1 MKMVTALVAVAVFV
15 FAIILMCRQSG
26 VVKEYDFGAGAYYY
40 ADIPGFEKII
50 NDDIFVSSVPLWV
63 HIVLFLIWGWLMFR
77 LWGWIDKKD
86 DFMEFKGK
94 TVLITGGGSGIGEAM
109 AYQYAMK
116 GTNVI
121 LTGRRMETLEKVQE
135 KCLEYG
141 VRAWCKTVDMEK
153 SESIDE
159 LVKWIEAEGH
169 VIDFLLLNAGISQRS
184 LTLETDISVDRRL
197 MEVNYFGGIY
207 LVKSLKDM
215 FIERGVHIAV
225 VSSVS
230 GVFGF
235 PVRSA
240 YCASKHAIHG
250 FYETI
255 ALEYPQIKTTILI
268 PGRIHTDVSKNALDG
283 NGKAT
288 GVMDPGQANGYD
300 VNKCAKVAI
309 KAIARGKH
317 RKVIGGFDTIM
328 VPFYKYIPCLFRLI
342 ARNVSAR

>member
-1 MKMVTALVAVAVFV
+1 M
-15 FAIILMCRQSG
+15 
-26 VVKEYDFGAGAYYY
+26 
-40 ADIPGFEKII
+40 
-50 NDDIFVSSVPLWV
+50 
-63 HIVLFLIWGWLMFR
+63 
-77 LWGWIDKKD
+77 
-86 DFMEFKGK
+86 MEFKGK
-94 TVLITGGGSGIGEAM
+94 TALITGGGTGIGEAM
-109 AYQYAMK
+109 AYQYAAK

-121 LTGRRMETLEKVQE
+121 LTGRRLEVLEKVQK
-135 KCLEYG
+135 KCIEMG
-141 VRAWCKTVDMEK
+141 VKSWCRTVDVEK
-153 SESIDE
+153 PESIDA
-159 LVKWIEAEGH
+159 LVAWIKEEGH
-169 VIDFLLLNAGISQRS
+169 LIDFLLLNAGISQRA

-255 ALEYPQIKTTILI
+255 ALEYPQIKTTIII

-288 GVMDPGQANGYD
+288 GIMDPGQANGYD
-300 VNKCAKVAI
+300 VNKCARKAI
-309 KAIARGKH
+309 RAIARGKH
-317 RKVIGGFDTIM
+317 QKVIGGFDTIM

>member
-1 MKMVTALVAVAVFV
+1 M
-15 FAIILMCRQSG
+15 
-26 VVKEYDFGAGAYYY
+26 
-40 ADIPGFEKII
+40 
-50 NDDIFVSSVPLWV
+50 
-63 HIVLFLIWGWLMFR
+63 IV
-77 LWGWIDKKD
+77 
-86 DFMEFKGK
+86 FKGRK
-94 TVLITGGGSGIGEAM
+94 VLITGGGTGIGEAM

-116 GTNVI
+116 GADVI
-121 LTGRRMETLEKVQE
+121 LTGRRLEPLEAVQK
-135 KCLEYG
+135 KCIALG
-141 VRAWCKTVDMEK
+141 VKAWCKTVDMEK
-153 SESIDE
+153 PETIDE
-159 LVKWIEAEGH
+159 LVSWIHSEGH
-169 VIDFLLLNAGISQRS
+169 KIDFLLLNAGISQRA

-207 LVKSLKDM
+207 LVKALKDM
-215 FIERGVHIAV
+215 FLERGVHIAV

-255 ALEYPQIKTTILI
+255 ALEYPQIKTTIII

-283 NGKAT
+283 NGKPT
-288 GVMDPGQANGYD
+288 GIMDPGQANGYD

-317 RKVIGGFDTIM
+317 EKVIGGFDTIM
-328 VPFYKYIPCLFRLI
+328 VPFYRYITPLFRLI

>member
-1 MKMVTALVAVAVFV
+1 ML
-15 FAIILMCRQSG
+15 
-26 VVKEYDFGAGAYYY
+26 
-40 ADIPGFEKII
+40 
-50 NDDIFVSSVPLWV
+50 
-63 HIVLFLIWGWLMFR
+63 
-77 LWGWIDKKD
+77 
-86 DFMEFKGK
+86 EFKGR
-94 TVLITGGGSGIGEAM
+94 TALITGGGTGIGEAM
-109 AYQYAMK
+109 AYQYAK
-116 GTNVI
+116 RGCNVI
-121 LTGRRMETLEKVQE
+121 LTGRRIEVLEKVQK
-135 KCLEYG
+135 KCEELG
-141 VRAWCKTVDMEK
+141 VKAWCKTVDVENPA
-153 SESIDE
+153 SIDE
-159 LVKWIEAEGH
+159 LVAWVRSEGH
-169 VIDFLLLNAGISQRS
+169 LLDFLLLNAGISQRA

-215 FIERGVHIAV
+215 FLERGVHIAV

-255 ALEYPQIKTTILI
+255 ALEYPQIKTTIII

-288 GVMDPGQANGYD
+288 GIMDPGQANGYD
-300 VNKCAKVAI
+300 VNKCAAKAI
-309 KAIARGKH
+309 RAIARGKH
-317 RKVIGGFDTIM
+317 QKVIGGFDTIM

>member
-1 MKMVTALVAVAVFV
+1 
-15 FAIILMCRQSG
+15 
-26 VVKEYDFGAGAYYY
+26 
-40 ADIPGFEKII
+40 
-50 NDDIFVSSVPLWV
+50 
-63 HIVLFLIWGWLMFR
+63 
-77 LWGWIDKKD
+77 
-86 DFMEFKGK
+86 MEFKNK
-94 TVLITGGGSGIGEAM
+94 TALITGGGTGIGEAM

-121 LTGRRMETLEKVQE
+121 LTGRRLEVLEKVQK
-135 KCLEYG
+135 KCIELG
-141 VRAWCKTVDMEK
+141 VNAWCRTVDVEK
-153 SESIDE
+153 PESIDE
-159 LVKWIEAEGH
+159 LVAWIRSEGH
-169 VIDFLLLNAGISQRS
+169 QIDFLLLNAGISQRA

-255 ALEYPQIKTTILI
+255 ALEYPQIKTTIII

-288 GVMDPGQANGYD
+288 GIMDPGQANGYD
-300 VNKCAKVAI
+300 VNKCARKAI
-309 KAIARGKH
+309 RAIARGKH
-317 RKVIGGFDTIM
+317 QKVIGGFDTIM
-328 VPFYKYIPCLFRLI
+328 VPF
-342 ARNVSAR
+342 

>member
-1 MKMVTALVAVAVFV
+1 
-15 FAIILMCRQSG
+15 
-26 VVKEYDFGAGAYYY
+26 
-40 ADIPGFEKII
+40 
-50 NDDIFVSSVPLWV
+50 
-63 HIVLFLIWGWLMFR
+63 
-77 LWGWIDKKD
+77 
-86 DFMEFKGK
+86 MEFKNK
-94 TVLITGGGSGIGEAM
+94 TALITGGGTGIGEAM

-121 LTGRRMETLEKVQE
+121 LTGRRLEVLEKVQK
-135 KCLEYG
+135 KCIELG
-141 VRAWCKTVDMEK
+141 VNAWCKTVDVEK
-153 SESIDE
+153 TESIDE
-159 LVKWIEAEGH
+159 LVAWVRSEGH
-169 VIDFLLLNAGISQRS
+169 QIDFLLLNAGISQRA

-255 ALEYPQIKTTILI
+255 ALEYPQIKTTIII

-288 GVMDPGQANGYD
+288 GIMDPGQANGYD
-300 VNKCAKVAI
+300 VNKCARKAI
-309 KAIARGKH
+309 RAIARGKH
-317 RKVIGGFDTIM
+317 QKVIGGFDTIM

>member
-1 MKMVTALVAVAVFV
+1 M
-15 FAIILMCRQSG
+15 
-26 VVKEYDFGAGAYYY
+26 DF
-40 ADIPGFEKII
+40 K
-50 NDDIFVSSVPLWV
+50 N
-63 HIVLFLIWGWLMFR
+63 
-77 LWGWIDKKD
+77 
-86 DFMEFKGK
+86 K

-109 AYQYAMK
+109 AYQYARK

-121 LTGRRMETLEKVQE
+121 LTGRRIETLEKVQQN
-135 KCLEYG
+135 CIGLG
-141 VRAWCKTVDMEK
+141 VKSWCKTVDVEK
-153 SESIDE
+153 PESIDE
-159 LVKWIEAEGH
+159 LVAWVKSEGH
-169 VIDFLLLNAGISQRS
+169 QIDFLLLNAGISQRA

-207 LVKSLKDM
+207 LVKALKDM

-255 ALEYPQIKTTILI
+255 PLEYPQIKTTIII
-268 PGRIHTDVSKNALDG
+268 PGRIHTEVSKNALDG

-288 GVMDPGQANGYD
+288 GIMDPGQANGYD

-309 KAIARGKH
+309 RAIARGKH
-317 RKVIGGFDTIM
+317 QKVIGGFDTIM
-328 VPFYKYIPCLFRLI
+328 VPFYKYVPWLFRLI

>member
-1 MKMVTALVAVAVFV
+1 ML
-15 FAIILMCRQSG
+15 
-26 VVKEYDFGAGAYYY
+26 
-40 ADIPGFEKII
+40 
-50 NDDIFVSSVPLWV
+50 
-63 HIVLFLIWGWLMFR
+63 
-77 LWGWIDKKD
+77 
-86 DFMEFKGK
+86 EFKGR
-94 TVLITGGGSGIGEAM
+94 TALITGGGTGIGEAM
-109 AYQYAMK
+109 AYQYAKK
-116 GTNVI
+116 GCNVI
-121 LTGRRMETLEKVQE
+121 LTGRRIEVLEKVQK
-135 KCLEYG
+135 KCEELG
-141 VRAWCKTVDMEK
+141 VKAWCKTVDVENPA
-153 SESIDE
+153 SIDE
-159 LVKWIEAEGH
+159 LVAWIRSEGH
-169 VIDFLLLNAGISQRS
+169 LLDFLLLNAGISQRA

-215 FIERGVHIAV
+215 FLERGVHIAV

-255 ALEYPQIKTTILI
+255 ALEYPQIKTTIII

-288 GVMDPGQANGYD
+288 GIMDPGQANGYD
-300 VNKCAKVAI
+300 VNKCAAKAI
-309 KAIARGKH
+309 RAIARGKH
-317 RKVIGGFDTIM
+317 QKVIGGFDTIM

>member
-1 MKMVTALVAVAVFV
+1 ML
-15 FAIILMCRQSG
+15 
-26 VVKEYDFGAGAYYY
+26 
-40 ADIPGFEKII
+40 
-50 NDDIFVSSVPLWV
+50 
-63 HIVLFLIWGWLMFR
+63 
-77 LWGWIDKKD
+77 
-86 DFMEFKGK
+86 EFKNK

-121 LTGRRMETLEKVQE
+121 LTGRRIETLEKVQK
-135 KCLEYG
+135 KCQELG
-141 VRAWCKTVDMEK
+141 VNAWCKTVDVEK
-153 SESIDE
+153 PESIDE
-159 LVKWIEAEGH
+159 LAAWIRKEGH
-169 VIDFLLLNAGISQRS
+169 LIDFLFLNAGISQRA

-207 LVKSLKDM
+207 LVKVLKDM
-215 FIERGVHIAV
+215 FLERGVHIGV

-255 ALEYPQIKTTILI
+255 ALEYPQIKTTIII

-309 KAIARGKH
+309 RAIARCRH
-317 RKVIGGFDTIM
+317 QKVIGGFDTIM
-328 VPFYKYIPCLFRLI
+328 VPFYKYVPWLFRLI

>member
-1 MKMVTALVAVAVFV
+1 M
-15 FAIILMCRQSG
+15 
-26 VVKEYDFGAGAYYY
+26 
-40 ADIPGFEKII
+40 
-50 NDDIFVSSVPLWV
+50 
-63 HIVLFLIWGWLMFR
+63 IV
-77 LWGWIDKKD
+77 
-86 DFMEFKGK
+86 FKGRK
-94 TVLITGGGSGIGEAM
+94 VLITGGGTGFGEAM

-116 GTNVI
+116 GTDVI
-121 LTGRRMETLEKVQE
+121 LTGRRLEPLESVQK
-135 KCLEYG
+135 KCIALG
-141 VRAWCKTVDMEK
+141 VKAWCKTVDMEK
-153 SESIDE
+153 PETIDE
-159 LVKWIEAEGH
+159 LVSWIHDEGH
-169 VIDFLLLNAGISQRS
+169 LLDFLFLNAGISQRA

-207 LVKSLKDM
+207 LVKALKDM
-215 FIERGVHIAV
+215 FLERGVHIAV

-255 ALEYPQIKTTILI
+255 ALEYPQIKTTIII

-283 NGKAT
+283 NGKPT
-288 GVMDPGQANGYD
+288 GIMDPGQANGYD

-317 RKVIGGFDTIM
+317 EKVIGGFDTIM
-328 VPFYKYIPCLFRLI
+328 VPFYRYITPLFRLI

>member
-1 MKMVTALVAVAVFV
+1 ML
-15 FAIILMCRQSG
+15 
-26 VVKEYDFGAGAYYY
+26 
-40 ADIPGFEKII
+40 
-50 NDDIFVSSVPLWV
+50 
-63 HIVLFLIWGWLMFR
+63 
-77 LWGWIDKKD
+77 
-86 DFMEFKGK
+86 EFKGK
-94 TVLITGGGSGIGEAM
+94 TALITGGGSGIGEAM
-109 AYQYAMK
+109 AYQYAQK
-116 GTNVI
+116 GANVI
-121 LTGRRMETLEKVQE
+121 LTGRRIETLEKVQK
-135 KCLEYG
+135 KCMEYG
-141 VRAWCKTVDMEK
+141 VKAWCKTVDVEK
-153 SESIDE
+153 AESIDE
-159 LVKWIEAEGH
+159 LAAWIRSEGH
-169 VIDFLLLNAGISQRS
+169 LLDFLLLNAGISQRA

-215 FIERGVHIAV
+215 FLERGVHIAV

-255 ALEYPQIKTTILI
+255 ALEYPQIKTTIII

-288 GVMDPGQANGYD
+288 GIMDPGQANGYD
-300 VNKCAKVAI
+300 VNRCARKAI
-309 KAIARGKH
+309 RAIARCRH
-317 RKVIGGFDTIM
+317 QKVIGGFDTIM
-328 VPFYKYIPCLFRLI
+328 VPFYKYVPWLFRLI

>member
-1 MKMVTALVAVAVFV
+1 M
-15 FAIILMCRQSG
+15 
-26 VVKEYDFGAGAYYY
+26 
-40 ADIPGFEKII
+40 EKGL
-50 NDDIFVSSVPLWV
+50 NLN
-63 HIVLFLIWGWLMFR
+63 LKNML
-77 LWGWIDKKD
+77 
-86 DFMEFKGK
+86 EFKGK

-109 AYQYAMK
+109 ACQYAMK

-121 LTGRRMETLEKVQE
+121 LTGRRMETLEKVQQ
-135 KCLEYG
+135 KCLALG
-141 VRAWCKTVDMEK
+141 VQAWCRTVDMEK
-153 SESIDE
+153 PESIDA
-159 LVKWIEAEGH
+159 LVEWINAEGH
-169 VIDFLLLNAGISQRS
+169 KIDFLLLNAGISQRA

-197 MEVNYFGGIY
+197 MEVNYFGGIH
-207 LVKSLKDM
+207 LVKALKDM
-215 FIERGVHIAV
+215 FLERGVHIAV

-255 ALEYPQIKTTILI
+255 ALEYPQIRTTILI
-268 PGRIHTDVSKNALDG
+268 PGRIHTDVSRNALDG

-288 GVMDPGQANGYD
+288 GIMDPGQANGYD
-300 VNKCAKVAI
+300 VDKCARKAI
-309 KAIARGKH
+309 KAIARGRHQKG
-317 RKVIGGFDTIM
+317 IGGIDTIM

>member
-1 MKMVTALVAVAVFV
+1 ML
-15 FAIILMCRQSG
+15 
-26 VVKEYDFGAGAYYY
+26 
-40 ADIPGFEKII
+40 
-50 NDDIFVSSVPLWV
+50 
-63 HIVLFLIWGWLMFR
+63 
-77 LWGWIDKKD
+77 
-86 DFMEFKGK
+86 EFKNK

-109 AYQYAMK
+109 AYQYALK

-121 LTGRRMETLEKVQE
+121 LTGRRIETLEKVQK
-135 KCLEYG
+135 KCQELG
-141 VRAWCKTVDMEK
+141 VNAWCKTVDVEK
-153 SESIDE
+153 PESIDE
-159 LVKWIEAEGH
+159 LAAWIRKEGH
-169 VIDFLLLNAGISQRS
+169 LIDFLFLNAGISQRA

-207 LVKSLKDM
+207 LVKVLKDM
-215 FIERGVHIAV
+215 FLERGVHIGV

-255 ALEYPQIKTTILI
+255 ALEYPQIKTTIII

-309 KAIARGKH
+309 RAIARCRH
-317 RKVIGGFDTIM
+317 QKVIGGFDTIM
-328 VPFYKYIPCLFRLI
+328 VPFYKYVPWLFRLI

>member
-1 MKMVTALVAVAVFV
+1 
-15 FAIILMCRQSG
+15 
-26 VVKEYDFGAGAYYY
+26 
-40 ADIPGFEKII
+40 
-50 NDDIFVSSVPLWV
+50 
-63 HIVLFLIWGWLMFR
+63 
-77 LWGWIDKKD
+77 
-86 DFMEFKGK
+86 MEFKGK
-94 TVLITGGGSGIGEAM
+94 KVLITGGGSGIGEAM
-109 AYQYAMK
+109 AIQYAKK
-116 GTNVI
+116 GTDVI
-121 LTGRRMETLEKVQE
+121 LTGRRIETLEAVQK
-135 KCLEYG
+135 KCLALG
-141 VRAWCKTVDMEK
+141 VNAWCRTVDMEK
-153 SESIDE
+153 PETIDNLVEWILSEGYE
-159 LVKWIEAEGH
+159 
-169 VIDFLLLNAGISQRS
+169 IDFLLLNAGISQRS

-207 LVKSLKDM
+207 LVKKLKDM

-283 NGKAT
+283 NGRPT
-288 GVMDPGQANGYD
+288 GIMDPGQANGYD
-300 VNKCAKVAI
+300 VDKCAKVAI
-309 KAIARGKH
+309 RAIARGKH
-317 RKVIGGFDTIM
+317 EKVIGGFDTIM
-328 VPFYKYIPCLFRLI
+328 VPFYRYVTWLFRLI

>member
-1 MKMVTALVAVAVFV
+1 M
-15 FAIILMCRQSG
+15 
-26 VVKEYDFGAGAYYY
+26 
-40 ADIPGFEKII
+40 
-50 NDDIFVSSVPLWV
+50 
-63 HIVLFLIWGWLMFR
+63 IV
-77 LWGWIDKKD
+77 
-86 DFMEFKGK
+86 FKGRK
-94 TVLITGGGSGIGEAM
+94 VLITGGGTGIGEAM

-116 GTNVI
+116 GTDVI
-121 LTGRRMETLEKVQE
+121 LTGRRLEPLESVQK
-135 KCLEYG
+135 KCIALG
-141 VRAWCKTVDMEK
+141 VKAWCKTVDMEK
-153 SESIDE
+153 PETIDE
-159 LVKWIEAEGH
+159 LVSWIHDEGH
-169 VIDFLLLNAGISQRS
+169 LLDFLFLNAGISQRA

-207 LVKSLKDM
+207 LVKALKDM
-215 FIERGVHIAV
+215 FLERGVHIAV

-240 YCASKHAIHG
+240 FCASKHAIHG

-255 ALEYPQIKTTILI
+255 ALEYPQIKTTIII

-283 NGKAT
+283 NGKPT
-288 GVMDPGQANGYD
+288 GIMDPGQANGYD

-317 RKVIGGFDTIM
+317 EKVIGGFDTIM
-328 VPFYKYIPCLFRLI
+328 VPFYRYITPLFRLI

>member
-1 MKMVTALVAVAVFV
+1 M
-15 FAIILMCRQSG
+15 
-26 VVKEYDFGAGAYYY
+26 
-40 ADIPGFEKII
+40 
-50 NDDIFVSSVPLWV
+50 
-63 HIVLFLIWGWLMFR
+63 IV
-77 LWGWIDKKD
+77 
-86 DFMEFKGK
+86 FKGRK
-94 TVLITGGGSGIGEAM
+94 VLITGGGTGIGEAM

-116 GTNVI
+116 GTDVI
-121 LTGRRMETLEKVQE
+121 LTGRRLEPLESVQK
-135 KCLEYG
+135 KCIALG
-141 VRAWCKTVDMEK
+141 VKAWCKTVDMEK
-153 SESIDE
+153 PETIDE
-159 LVKWIEAEGH
+159 LVSWIHDEGH
-169 VIDFLLLNAGISQRS
+169 LLDFLFLNAGISQRA

-207 LVKSLKDM
+207 LVKALKDM
-215 FIERGVHIAV
+215 FLERGVHIAV

-255 ALEYPQIKTTILI
+255 ALEYPQIKTTIII

-283 NGKAT
+283 NGKPT
-288 GVMDPGQANGYD
+288 GIMDPGQANGYD
-300 VNKCAKVAI
+300 VNKCAKGAI

-317 RKVIGGFDTIM
+317 EKVIGGFDTIM
-328 VPFYKYIPCLFRLI
+328 VPFYRYITPLFRLI

>member
-1 MKMVTALVAVAVFV
+1 M
-15 FAIILMCRQSG
+15 
-26 VVKEYDFGAGAYYY
+26 
-40 ADIPGFEKII
+40 
-50 NDDIFVSSVPLWV
+50 
-63 HIVLFLIWGWLMFR
+63 IV
-77 LWGWIDKKD
+77 
-86 DFMEFKGK
+86 FKGRK
-94 TVLITGGGSGIGEAM
+94 VLITGGGTGIGEAM

-116 GTNVI
+116 GTDVI
-121 LTGRRMETLEKVQE
+121 LTGRRLEPLESVQK
-135 KCLEYG
+135 KCIALG
-141 VRAWCKTVDMEK
+141 VKAWCKTVDMEK
-153 SESIDE
+153 PETIDE
-159 LVKWIEAEGH
+159 LVSWIHDEGH
-169 VIDFLLLNAGISQRS
+169 LLDFLFLNAGISQRA

-207 LVKSLKDM
+207 LVKALKDM
-215 FIERGVHIAV
+215 FLERGVHIAV

-255 ALEYPQIKTTILI
+255 ALEYPQIKTTIII
-268 PGRIHTDVSKNALDG
+268 PGRIHTYVSKNALDG
-283 NGKAT
+283 NGKPT
-288 GVMDPGQANGYD
+288 GIMDPGQANGYD

-317 RKVIGGFDTIM
+317 EKVIGGFDTIM
-328 VPFYKYIPCLFRLI
+328 VPFYRYITPLFRLI

>member
-1 MKMVTALVAVAVFV
+1 
-15 FAIILMCRQSG
+15 
-26 VVKEYDFGAGAYYY
+26 
-40 ADIPGFEKII
+40 
-50 NDDIFVSSVPLWV
+50 
-63 HIVLFLIWGWLMFR
+63 
-77 LWGWIDKKD
+77 
-86 DFMEFKGK
+86 MEFKGK
-94 TVLITGGGSGIGEAM
+94 TALITGGGTGIGEAM

-121 LTGRRMETLEKVQE
+121 LTGRRLEVLEKVQK
-135 KCLEYG
+135 KCIELG
-141 VRAWCKTVDMEK
+141 VKAWCHTVDVEK
-153 SESIDE
+153 TESIDE
-159 LVKWIEAEGH
+159 LVAWVRSEGH
-169 VIDFLLLNAGISQRS
+169 LIDFLLLNAGISQRA

-255 ALEYPQIKTTILI
+255 ALEYPQIKTTIII

-288 GVMDPGQANGYD
+288 GIMDPGQANGYD

-309 KAIARGKH
+309 RAIARGKH
-317 RKVIGGFDTIM
+317 QKVIGGFDTIM
-328 VPFYKYIPCLFRLI
+328 VPFYKYVPWLFRLI

>member
-1 MKMVTALVAVAVFV
+1 MLK
-15 FAIILMCRQSG
+15 
-26 VVKEYDFGAGAYYY
+26 
-40 ADIPGFEKII
+40 FE
-50 NDDIFVSSVPLWV
+50 N
-63 HIVLFLIWGWLMFR
+63 
-77 LWGWIDKKD
+77 
-86 DFMEFKGK
+86 K

-116 GTNVI
+116 GCNVI
-121 LTGRRMETLEKVQE
+121 LTGRRLDRLESVQKRCIE
-135 KCLEYG
+135 LG
-141 VRAWCKTVDMEK
+141 VKAWCQTVDVEK
-153 SESIDE
+153 AESIDE
-159 LVKWIEAEGH
+159 LVAWIHKEGH
-169 VIDFLLLNAGISQRS
+169 LIDFLLLNAGISQRA

-207 LVKSLKDM
+207 LVKALKEM

-255 ALEYPQIKTTILI
+255 ALEYPQIKTTIII
-268 PGRIHTDVSKNALDG
+268 PGRIHTEVSKNALDG

-288 GVMDPGQANGYD
+288 GIMDPGQANGYD

-317 RKVIGGFDTIM
+317 KKVIGGFDTIM
-328 VPFYKYIPCLFRLI
+328 VPFYKYVPWLFRLI

>member
-1 MKMVTALVAVAVFV
+1 ML
-15 FAIILMCRQSG
+15 
-26 VVKEYDFGAGAYYY
+26 
-40 ADIPGFEKII
+40 
-50 NDDIFVSSVPLWV
+50 
-63 HIVLFLIWGWLMFR
+63 
-77 LWGWIDKKD
+77 
-86 DFMEFKGK
+86 EFKNK

-121 LTGRRMETLEKVQE
+121 LTGRRIETLEKVQK
-135 KCLEYG
+135 KCQELG
-141 VRAWCKTVDMEK
+141 VNAWCKTVDVEK
-153 SESIDE
+153 PESIDE
-159 LVKWIEAEGH
+159 LAAWIRKEGH
-169 VIDFLLLNAGISQRS
+169 LIDFLFLNAGISQRA

-207 LVKSLKDM
+207 LVKVLKDM
-215 FIERGVHIAV
+215 FLDRGVHIGV

-255 ALEYPQIKTTILI
+255 ALEYPQIKTTIII

-288 GVMDPGQANGYD
+288 GIMDPGQANGYD

-309 KAIARGKH
+309 RAIARCRH
-317 RKVIGGFDTIM
+317 QKVIGGFDTIM
-328 VPFYKYIPCLFRLI
+328 VPFYKYVPWLFRLI

>member
-1 MKMVTALVAVAVFV
+1 
-15 FAIILMCRQSG
+15 
-26 VVKEYDFGAGAYYY
+26 
-40 ADIPGFEKII
+40 
-50 NDDIFVSSVPLWV
+50 
-63 HIVLFLIWGWLMFR
+63 
-77 LWGWIDKKD
+77 
-86 DFMEFKGK
+86 MEFKNK
-94 TVLITGGGSGIGEAM
+94 TALITGGGTGIGEAM
-109 AYQYAMK
+109 AYQYAMR

-121 LTGRRMETLEKVQE
+121 LTGRRLEVLEKVAA
-135 KCLEYG
+135 KCKKLG
-141 VRAWCKTVDMEK
+141 VNAWCKTVVVEK
-153 SESIDE
+153 PESIDE
-159 LVKWIEAEGH
+159 LVAWVRSEGH
-169 VIDFLLLNAGISQRS
+169 LIDFLLLNAGISQRA

-215 FIERGVHIAV
+215 FLERGVHIAV

-255 ALEYPQIKTTILI
+255 ALEYPQIRTTIII

-288 GVMDPGQANGYD
+288 GIMDPGQANGYD
-300 VNKCAKVAI
+300 VNKCAKIAMR
-309 KAIARGKH
+309 AIARGKH
-317 RKVIGGFDTIM
+317 QKVIGGFDTIM
-328 VPFYKYIPCLFRLI
+328 VPFYKFIPPLFRLI

>member
-1 MKMVTALVAVAVFV
+1 M
-15 FAIILMCRQSG
+15 
-26 VVKEYDFGAGAYYY
+26 DF
-40 ADIPGFEKII
+40 K
-50 NDDIFVSSVPLWV
+50 N
-63 HIVLFLIWGWLMFR
+63 
-77 LWGWIDKKD
+77 
-86 DFMEFKGK
+86 K

-109 AYQYAMK
+109 AYQYARK

-121 LTGRRMETLEKVQE
+121 LTGRRIETLEKVQQN
-135 KCLEYG
+135 CIGLG
-141 VRAWCKTVDMEK
+141 VKSWCKTVDVEK
-153 SESIDE
+153 PESIDE
-159 LVKWIEAEGH
+159 LVAWVKSEGH
-169 VIDFLLLNAGISQRS
+169 QIDFLLLNAGISQRA

-207 LVKSLKDM
+207 LVKALKDM

-255 ALEYPQIKTTILI
+255 ALEYSQIKTTIII
-268 PGRIHTDVSKNALDG
+268 PGRIHTEVSKNALDG

-288 GVMDPGQANGYD
+288 GIMDPGQANGYD

-309 KAIARGKH
+309 RAIARGKH
-317 RKVIGGFDTIM
+317 QKVIGGFDTIM
-328 VPFYKYIPCLFRLI
+328 VPFYKYVPWLFRLI

>member
-1 MKMVTALVAVAVFV
+1 MQF
-15 FAIILMCRQSG
+15 
-26 VVKEYDFGAGAYYY
+26 
-40 ADIPGFEKII
+40 
-50 NDDIFVSSVPLWV
+50 
-63 HIVLFLIWGWLMFR
+63 
-77 LWGWIDKKD
+77 KD
-86 DFMEFKGK
+86 K
-94 TVLITGGGSGIGEAM
+94 TVLITGGGTGIGEAM
-109 AYQYAMK
+109 AYQYAAK
-116 GTNVI
+116 GANVI
-121 LTGRRMETLEKVQE
+121 LTGRRLEVLEKVQK
-135 KCLEYG
+135 KCIGMG
-141 VRAWCKTVDMEK
+141 VKSWCKTVDVEK
-153 SESIDE
+153 PESIDE
-159 LVKWIEAEGH
+159 LVEWIKKEGH
-169 VIDFLLLNAGISQRS
+169 LIDFLLLNAGISQRA

-207 LVKSLKDM
+207 LVKSLKEM

-255 ALEYPQIKTTILI
+255 ALEYPQIKTTIII
-268 PGRIHTDVSKNALDG
+268 PGRIHTEVSKNALDG

-288 GVMDPGQANGYD
+288 GIMDPGQANGYD
-300 VNKCAKVAI
+300 VNKCARKAI
-309 KAIARGKH
+309 KAIARGRH
-317 RKVIGGFDTIM
+317 QKVIGGFDTIM

>member
-1 MKMVTALVAVAVFV
+1 M
-15 FAIILMCRQSG
+15 
-26 VVKEYDFGAGAYYY
+26 DF
-40 ADIPGFEKII
+40 K
-50 NDDIFVSSVPLWV
+50 N
-63 HIVLFLIWGWLMFR
+63 
-77 LWGWIDKKD
+77 
-86 DFMEFKGK
+86 K
-94 TVLITGGGSGIGEAM
+94 TVLITGGGTGIGEAM

-116 GTNVI
+116 GCNVI
-121 LTGRRMETLEKVQE
+121 LTGRREGPLEKVRNKCQE
-135 KCLEYG
+135 LG
-141 VRAWCKTVDMEK
+141 VKAWVRTVDVEK
-153 SESIDE
+153 TDSIDA
-159 LVKWIEAEGH
+159 LVQWIKDENH
-169 VIDFLLLNAGISQRS
+169 LIDFLLLNAGVSQRS

-207 LVKSLKDM
+207 LVKSLKEM

-255 ALEYPQIKTTILI
+255 ALEYPQIRTTIII

-288 GVMDPGQANGYD
+288 GQMDPGQANGYD
-300 VNKCAKVAI
+300 VNRCARVAI
-309 KAIARGKH
+309 RAIAKEKH
-317 RKVIGGFDTIM
+317 QKVIGGIDTIM
-328 VPFYKYIPCLFRLI
+328 VPFYKYMPWLFRLI

>member
-1 MKMVTALVAVAVFV
+1 M
-15 FAIILMCRQSG
+15 
-26 VVKEYDFGAGAYYY
+26 DF
-40 ADIPGFEKII
+40 K
-50 NDDIFVSSVPLWV
+50 N
-63 HIVLFLIWGWLMFR
+63 
-77 LWGWIDKKD
+77 
-86 DFMEFKGK
+86 K

-109 AYQYAMK
+109 AYQYARK

-121 LTGRRMETLEKVQE
+121 LTGRRIETLEKVQQN
-135 KCLEYG
+135 CIGLG
-141 VRAWCKTVDMEK
+141 VKSWCKTVDVEK
-153 SESIDE
+153 PESIDE
-159 LVKWIEAEGH
+159 LVAWVKSEGH
-169 VIDFLLLNAGISQRS
+169 QIDFLLLNAGISQRA

-207 LVKSLKDM
+207 LVKALKDM

-255 ALEYPQIKTTILI
+255 ALEYPQIKTTIII
-268 PGRIHTDVSKNALDG
+268 PGRIHTEVSKNALDG

-288 GVMDPGQANGYD
+288 GIMDPGQANGYD

-309 KAIARGKH
+309 RAIARGKH
-317 RKVIGGFDTIM
+317 LKVIGGFDTIM
-328 VPFYKYIPCLFRLI
+328 VPFYKYVPWLFRLI

>member
-1 MKMVTALVAVAVFV
+1 
-15 FAIILMCRQSG
+15 
-26 VVKEYDFGAGAYYY
+26 
-40 ADIPGFEKII
+40 
-50 NDDIFVSSVPLWV
+50 
-63 HIVLFLIWGWLMFR
+63 
-77 LWGWIDKKD
+77 
-86 DFMEFKGK
+86 MEFKGK
-94 TVLITGGGSGIGEAM
+94 TALITGGGTGIGEAM

-121 LTGRRMETLEKVQE
+121 LTGRRIEVLEKVQK
-135 KCLEYG
+135 KCIGLG
-141 VRAWCKTVDMEK
+141 VKAWCHTVDVEK
-153 SESIDE
+153 TESIDE
-159 LVKWIEAEGH
+159 LVAWVRSEGH
-169 VIDFLLLNAGISQRS
+169 LIDFLLLNAGISQRA

-255 ALEYPQIKTTILI
+255 ALEYPQIKTTIII

-309 KAIARGKH
+309 RAIARGKH
-317 RKVIGGFDTIM
+317 QKVIGGFDTIM
-328 VPFYKYIPCLFRLI
+328 VPFYKYVPWLFRLI